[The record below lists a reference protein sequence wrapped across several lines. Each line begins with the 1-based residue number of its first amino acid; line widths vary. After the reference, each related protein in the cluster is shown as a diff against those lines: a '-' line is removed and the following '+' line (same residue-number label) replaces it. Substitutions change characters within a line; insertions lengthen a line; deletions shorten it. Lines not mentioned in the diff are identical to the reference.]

1 MKKTVFSG
9 LLSVSGECDR
19 CDPGDYMLPRVA
31 LLLKPDEEN
40 VLYAAVVDG

>member
-31 LLLKPDEEN
+31 LLFE
-40 VLYAAVVDG
+40 AG